1 MIFRRTD
8 LDQLYLIVIER
19 HSDARGSFGRTFCR
33 REFADHGLAT
43 EFVQSS
49 SSISLRAGTLR
60 GMHYQRPPHG
70 EAKLVRCIHGAVYD
84 VVADLR
90 PDSPSFM
97 RWQGFYL
104 DSQDDRMLYVPP
116 GCAHGFQ
123 TLEDDTEIVYQMSQE
138 YAPESAS
145 GFRYDDAAFNITW
158 PRPVSVIAERDLA
171 WAPVVSV
178 ASSG

>member
-33 REFADHGLAT
+33 REFSDHGLAA

-49 SSISLRAGTLR
+49 SSITLRAGTLR
-60 GMHYQRPPHG
+60 GMHYQRPPHE

-97 RWQGFYL
+97 RWQAFHL
-104 DSQDDRMLYVPP
+104 TSDDDRMLYIPP
-116 GCAHGFQ
+116 GFAHGFQ
-123 TLEDDTEIVYQMSQE
+123 TLEDNTEILYQMSQE

-145 GFRYDDAAFNITW
+145 GFRYDEPAFNITW
-158 PRPVSVIAERDLA
+158 PRPVTVIAEKDLA
-171 WAPVVSV
+171 WAPVVAAPV
-178 ASSG
+178 A